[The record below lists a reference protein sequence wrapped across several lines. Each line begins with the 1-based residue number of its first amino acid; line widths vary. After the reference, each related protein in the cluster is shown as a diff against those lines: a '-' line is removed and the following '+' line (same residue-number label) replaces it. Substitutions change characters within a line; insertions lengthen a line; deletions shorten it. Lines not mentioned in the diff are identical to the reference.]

1 MAPAEGGPRDDT
13 ASGPGGWEHTSS
25 AHQTAAVGARLA
37 VGLRPGDVV
46 LLTGEMGTGKTTL
59 VRGALRALGV
69 TRPVTSP
76 TYVLGHR
83 YPEATPPASHLDLH
97 RLAGLD
103 GEDPALLEPYVG
115 GGLVAFVEWPDVAER
130 ELAGLGRIAARV
142 RLEHAGADRRRVS
155 VA

>member
-1 MAPAEGGPRDDT
+1 MAAAEPRPVPGLT
-13 ASGPGGWEHTSS
+13 ASAQETE
-25 AHQTAAVGARLA
+25 ALGARLA
-37 VGLRPGDVV
+37 AGLRAGDVV

-97 RLAGLD
+97 RLAGLQD
-103 GEDPALLEPYVG
+103 EDPALLEPYVG
-115 GGLVAFVEWPDVAER
+115 ADLVAFVEWPEVAER
-130 ELAGLGRIAARV
+130 ELAGLGRIVARV
-142 RLEHAGADRRRVS
+142 ALAHAGADTRRITVT
-155 VA
+155 

>member
-1 MAPAEGGPRDDT
+1 MAATE
-13 ASGPGGWEHTSS
+13 S
-25 AHQTAAVGARLA
+25 AGETEALGARLA
-37 VGLRPGDVV
+37 AGLRPGDVV
-46 LLTGEMGTGKTTL
+46 LLSGEMGVGKTTF

-76 TYVLGHR
+76 TYVLGHT

-97 RLAGLD
+97 RVADLGD
-103 GEDPALLEPYVG
+103 EDPALLEPYVG
-115 GGLVAFVEWPDVAER
+115 PEVVAFVEWPGVAEA

-142 RLEHAGADRRRVS
+142 RLEHDGDDRRRVT